1 MYRNGDAG
9 GYDADVCPA
18 VGGTGGQRPVRRS
31 PPCQGM
37 QQLRAK
43 FCMLLRIKMFKN
55 VVVIMFI
62 AIQLYLQFFIYI
74 CKIRAKFQF
83 YYDIN
88 RYKRYSLL

>member
-37 QQLRAK
+37 QQFLAK
-43 FCMLLRIKMFKN
+43 FCMLIKIKMFKN

-62 AIQLYLQFFIYI
+62 AIQLYLY
-74 CKIRAKFQF
+74 AKLEQSFKLIMISTDTKGILYF
-83 YYDIN
+83 Y
-88 RYKRYSLL
+88 KFE